1 MLYNSQLDTFIAV
14 AEAGSFSKKAKDL
27 FISTQAVIKQI
38 NTLETELD
46 MRLLD
51 RSPKGITLTLE
62 GQMIFKEAKYLVQ
75 YNAEVLQR
83 ACQLTS
89 WIRLRYSCGDIPN
102 HTRNIYYRFVAGFDC
117 DLW

>member
-1 MLYNSQLDTFIAV
+1 MELVHLVKVIQIHMLYNSQLDTFITV
-14 AEAGSFSKKAKDL
+14 AEAGSFSKEAKDL

-89 WIRLRYSCGDIPN
+89 
-102 HTRNIYYRFVAGFDC
+102 
-117 DLW
+117 